1 LGRRWRRQLI
11 DGQEFFLKH
20 QTGGNPLT
28 LAAVS
33 ARIKKPRPGLI

>member
-33 ARIKKPRPGLI
+33 ARIKNHGQGWI